1 MDGGKDEPDDFAV
14 NGAGDAILQFEI
26 HLGHSVFGEDG
37 GVGNVTCFAPRARVS
52 VREYLL

>member
-1 MDGGKDEPDDFAV
+1 MGGKDEPDDFAV

-26 HLGHSVFGEDG
+26 HLGHGVFGEDG